1 MAKGCGMLAPNMAT
15 MLAFLTTDADLS
27 PDELKPI
34 LFRAA
39 DATFNELI
47 TDGATS
53 TNDTVM
59 LFASGRKG
67 RPADLA
73 RFEDDVRQV
82 CEELMLQMARDAE
95 GMTKLVVVRVSGA
108 ASDAEARL
116 VARSIGNNQLIKCS
130 WYGAD
135 AYWGRLLAEAGSC
148 GVEFDPELSAVSY
161 GGIRVAE
168 AGVEIPHDTDKV
180 RAHMKGEEIDIL
192 VELGVGTA
200 TGRAVSV
207 DLGPGYIKENAA
219 TS

>member
-15 MLAFLTTDADLS
+15 MLAFLTTDAELS
-27 PDELKPI
+27 PEELKPI

-39 DATFNELI
+39 DATFNALI

-95 GMTKLVVVRVSGA
+95 GMTKLVVDPRHRRGQRCRGAEGRPLDRQQPADQVQLVR
-108 ASDAEARL
+108 R
-116 VARSIGNNQLIKCS
+116 R
-130 WYGAD
+130 
-135 AYWGRLLAEAGSC
+135 RLLGPPAGRSRDRAGSSSK
-148 GVEFDPELSAVSY
+148 PRSPASAM
-161 GGIRVAE
+161 
-168 AGVEIPHDTDKV
+168 AGSGSPRPASKSPTMP
-180 RAHMKGEEIDIL
+180 RRC
-192 VELGVGTA
+192 A
-200 TGRAVSV
+200 T
-207 DLGPGYIKENAA
+207 
-219 TS
+219 T